1 MSKFAVLVKSW
12 SISVKSW
19 YFFVDQ
25 GGTTQPWGKGWRQVE
40 AHDLEAARKKGELA
54 RDVRPGPCNRILSG
68 RPLKNHLIRSWSEGV
83 GFCAECGR
91 SFRWSEADIEKRL
104 KGFRRR
110 HNFKA
115 AAARNAKAFASTK
128 SKDGQYPI

>member
-1 MSKFAVLVKSW
+1 MSKFAVLIKPW

-25 GGTTQPWGKGWRQVE
+25 GGTAQPWGKGWRQVE
-40 AHDLEAARKKGELA
+40 AHDMEAARRRGEMA
-54 RDVRPGPCNRILSG
+54 RDVRPGPCNRAFSE

-83 GFCAECGR
+83 GFCSECGR
-91 SFRWSEADIEKRL
+91 SFRWSEADIKRSL
-104 KGFRRR
+104 SRQR

-128 SKDGQYPI
+128 SRDGQYPI